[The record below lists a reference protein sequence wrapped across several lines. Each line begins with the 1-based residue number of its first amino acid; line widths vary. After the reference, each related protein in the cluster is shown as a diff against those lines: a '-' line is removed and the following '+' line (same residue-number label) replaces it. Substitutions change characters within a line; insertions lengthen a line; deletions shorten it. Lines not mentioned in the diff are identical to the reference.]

1 MAKNDEKNKKK
12 ALKISRKKTL
22 NILFFSGFFII
33 FLSFGEKNG
42 GFEYFLSKNDQ
53 NNTFSI
59 NEKLK
64 YKISYGKKN
73 KRRGAIFAAHAHF
86 YVQDSVIN
94 KKPVYKLSGRGKTT
108 RLFSLFMNVE
118 HYYTSIVDQNQLN
131 TLECKMNIREGKYK
145 KTDQLNLHSD
155 IYLETKT
162 INDVLGVVY
171 KLRTIPHTELI
182 SKDTI
187 FFSYYYDKKIYD
199 SYLVKIGK
207 EKIKTKFGE
216 LNTVRYSP
224 LLEKGRMF
232 KQTTGATIWISDDQ
246 RHIPIKIEL
255 PILVGSVYI
264 NLISYENLFFDLK
277 N

>member
-1 MAKNDEKNKKK
+1 MTKNGEKYKKK
-12 ALKISRKKTL
+12 VPKITQKKTL
-22 NILFFSGFFII
+22 NILFFLCFFMF
-33 FLSFGEKNG
+33 FLSFSEKNET
-42 GFEYFLSKNDQ
+42 FDKFLSKNDK
-53 NNTFSI
+53 NHTFSK

-86 YVQDSVIN
+86 DVRDSIIN
-94 KKPVYKLSGRGKTT
+94 KKPVYKLSGWGKTT

-118 HYYTSIVDQNQLN
+118 HYYSSIVDQNQLN
-131 TLECKMNIREGKYK
+131 TLECKMSIREGKYK
-145 KTDQLNLHSD
+145 KTDHLKLQSNNSLK
-155 IYLETKT
+155 IKT
-162 INDVLGVVY
+162 TNDLLGIAY
-171 KLRTIPHTELI
+171 KLRTTPHVELI
-182 SKDTI
+182 SKDTL

-255 PILVGSVYI
+255 PILVGSIYI
-264 NLISYENLFFDLK
+264 NLISYENLFFDFK